1 MFFLPPTFESP
12 LPPRT
17 HSSSRHNLRIPDL
30 GGAPRGA
37 WNACTRG
44 PRRRPVA
51 RSVRGAWRLLSHS
64 SFPAF
69 AQVGRLPP
77 RHHKLP
83 RTCHPSRLPVPAA
96 RGPAGGGAQGAAPS
110 LSTRGPESFKLPFAL
125 AGMRKK
131 WKMGCMGG
139 MRYIFSLLLFF
150 LFLEGSRTEQVKH
163 SETYCVFQDKKY
175 RVGERWHPY
184 LEPYGLVYCVN
195 CICSE
200 NGNVLCSRVRCP
212 SLHCLSPVHVP
223 HLCCPRCPDSLP
235 PANNKMTSKSCEYNG
250 TTYQHGELFMA
261 EGLFQ
266 NRQPNQ
272 CTQCSCSEGNVYCGL
287 KTCPK
292 LTCAFPVSVP
302 DSCCRVCRGDG
313 ELSWEHSDGDIFRQP
328 ANREARHS
336 YHRSH
341 YDPPPS
347 RQAGGLPRFPGARS
361 HRGALMDSQ
370 QASGTIVQIVINNK
384 HKHGQV
390 CVSNGKTYSHGESW
404 HPNLRAFG
412 IVECVLCTCNVTKQ
426 ECKKIH
432 CPNRYPCKYPQKI
445 DGKCCKVC
453 PGKKAKE
460 ELPGQSF
467 DSKGYFCGEETMPV
481 YESVF
486 MEDGETTRK
495 IALETERPPQVEVH
509 VWTIRKGILQHFHIE
524 KISKRMFEELHHFK
538 LVTRTTLSQWKIF
551 TEGEAQISQMC
562 SSRVCRTEL
571 EDLVKVLYLERSEKG
586 HC

>member
-12 LPPRT
+12 LPPRA
-17 HSSSRHNLRIPDL
+17 HSSSRHNLRVLVL

-37 WNACTRG
+37 RSACTRG
-44 PRRRPVA
+44 RRRRPVA
-51 RSVRGAWRLLSHS
+51 
-64 SFPAF
+64 
-69 AQVGRLPP
+69 
-77 RHHKLP
+77 
-83 RTCHPSRLPVPAA
+83 
-96 RGPAGGGAQGAAPS
+96 S
-110 LSTRGPESFKLPFAL
+110 LSTQGPESFKLPFAV
-125 AGMRKK
+125 ARMRKK
-131 WKMGCMGG
+131 WKMGG

-150 LFLEGSRTEQVKH
+150 LFLEGSKAEQVKH

-212 SLHCLSPVHVP
+212 SLHCLSPVHIP
-223 HLCCPRCPDSLP
+223 HLCCPRCPEDSLP
-235 PANNKMTSKSCEYNG
+235 PANNKVTSKSCEYNG

-302 DSCCRVCRGDG
+302 DSCCQVCRGDG

-432 CPNRYPCKYPQKI
+432 CPSRYPCKYPQKI

>member
-1 MFFLPPTFESP
+1 
-12 LPPRT
+12 
-17 HSSSRHNLRIPDL
+17 
-30 GGAPRGA
+30 
-37 WNACTRG
+37 
-44 PRRRPVA
+44 
-51 RSVRGAWRLLSHS
+51 
-64 SFPAF
+64 
-69 AQVGRLPP
+69 
-77 RHHKLP
+77 
-83 RTCHPSRLPVPAA
+83 
-96 RGPAGGGAQGAAPS
+96 
-110 LSTRGPESFKLPFAL
+110 
-125 AGMRKK
+125 
-131 WKMGCMGG
+131 MGG
-139 MRYIFSLLLFF
+139 MKRIFFLLLFF
-150 LFLEGSRTEQVKH
+150 VFLEGCKTEQVNH
-163 SETYCVFQDKKY
+163 SETYCMFQDKKY

-195 CICSE
+195 CICLE

-212 SLHCLSPVHVP
+212 SLHCLSPVHIP
-223 HLCCPRCPDSLP
+223 HLCCPRCPEDSLP
-235 PANNKMTSKSCEYNG
+235 PANNKVTSKSCEYNG

-302 DSCCRVCRGDG
+302 DSCCQVCKVGDG
-313 ELSWEHSDGDIFRQP
+313 ELSWENPDDDIFRQP

-341 YDPPPS
+341 YDPPPD
-347 RQAGGLPRFPGARS
+347 RQSGGLPRFPGSRS
-361 HRGALMDSQ
+361 HRRALMDSQ

-432 CPNRYPCKYPQKI
+432 CPNRYPCKYPQKV

-453 PGKKAKE
+453 PGKKAK
-460 ELPGQSF
+460 G
-467 DSKGYFCGEETMPV
+467 
-481 YESVF
+481 
-486 MEDGETTRK
+486 
-495 IALETERPPQVEVH
+495 ALVGSPAF
-509 VWTIRKGILQHFHIE
+509 G
-524 KISKRMFEELHHFK
+524 
-538 LVTRTTLSQWKIF
+538 
-551 TEGEAQISQMC
+551 
-562 SSRVCRTEL
+562 
-571 EDLVKVLYLERSEKG
+571 
-586 HC
+586 

>member
-1 MFFLPPTFESP
+1 M
-12 LPPRT
+12 
-17 HSSSRHNLRIPDL
+17 D
-30 GGAPRGA
+30 
-37 WNACTRG
+37 
-44 PRRRPVA
+44 
-51 RSVRGAWRLLSHS
+51 
-64 SFPAF
+64 
-69 AQVGRLPP
+69 
-77 RHHKLP
+77 
-83 RTCHPSRLPVPAA
+83 
-96 RGPAGGGAQGAAPS
+96 
-110 LSTRGPESFKLPFAL
+110 
-125 AGMRKK
+125 GMK
-131 WKMGCMGG
+131 
-139 MRYIFSLLLFF
+139 YIISLFF
-150 LFLEGSRTEQVKH
+150 IFVFLEGSKTEQVKH
-163 SETYCVFQDKKY
+163 SDTYCVFQDKKY
-175 RVGERWHPY
+175 RVGEKWHPY

-212 SLHCLSPVHVP
+212 SLHCLSPVHIP

-235 PANNKMTSKSCEYNG
+235 PVNNKVTSKSCEYNG
-250 TTYQHGELFMA
+250 TTYQHGELFIA

-272 CTQCSCSEGNVYCGL
+272 CSQCSCSEGNVYCGL

-302 DSCCRVCRGDG
+302 DSCCRVCRGDA
-313 ELSWEHSDGDIFRQP
+313 ELSWEHADGDIFRQP

-336 YHRSH
+336 YLRSP
-341 YDPPPS
+341 YDPPPN
-347 RQAGGLPRFPGARS
+347 RQAGGLPRFPGSRS
-361 HRGALMDSQ
+361 HRGAVIDSQ

-384 HKHGQV
+384 HKHGQGKV

-453 PGKKAKE
+453 PE
-460 ELPGQSF
+460 EPPSQNF
-467 DSKGYFCGEETMPV
+467 DSKGSFCGEETMPV

-495 IALETERPPQVEVH
+495 VALETERPPQVEVH
-509 VWTIRKGILQHFHIE
+509 VWTIQKGILQHFHIE
-524 KISKRMFEELHHFK
+524 KISKRMFGELHHFK
-538 LVTRTTLSQWKIF
+538 LVTRTTLNQWKLF
-551 TEGEAQISQMC
+551 TEGEAQLSQMC
-562 SSRVCRTEL
+562 SSQVCRTEL
-571 EDLVKVLYLERSEKG
+571 EDLVQVLYLGRPEKD